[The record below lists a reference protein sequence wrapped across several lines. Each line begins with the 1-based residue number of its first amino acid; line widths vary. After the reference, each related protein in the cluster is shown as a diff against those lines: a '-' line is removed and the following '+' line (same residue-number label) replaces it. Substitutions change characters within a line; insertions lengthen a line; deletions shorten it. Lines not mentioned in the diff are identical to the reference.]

1 MTTTKS
7 RKAKGREHEK
17 AVAAF
22 FTEHGV
28 EAERDARR
36 QGSADEG
43 DIAGLPHLA
52 VQCKATVTWGDIN
65 GALADADKQA
75 VSKGTATHQ
84 YTIPVVFKKQVGK
97 QGVQH
102 NHVIMRPEHF
112 MTLYRYALQG
122 MGVEL

>member
-1 MTTTKS
+1 MTTAKS

-22 FTEHGV
+22 FTEHGI
-28 EAERDARR
+28 EAARDARR
-36 QGSADEG
+36 QGAGDEG
-43 DIAGLPHLA
+43 DIANAPHLA

-65 GALADADKQA
+65 GALMDADRQA
-75 VSKGTATHQ
+75 VSKGAATHQ

-97 QGVQH
+97 AAVEH

-112 MTLYRYALQG
+112 IELYKFALQG